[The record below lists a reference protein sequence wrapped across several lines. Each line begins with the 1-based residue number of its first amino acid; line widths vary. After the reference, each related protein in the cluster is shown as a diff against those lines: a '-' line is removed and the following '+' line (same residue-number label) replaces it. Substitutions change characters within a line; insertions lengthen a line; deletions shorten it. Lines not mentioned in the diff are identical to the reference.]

1 MQRALKMTLKKEASL
16 LRSFFQFSAG
26 PWLAAVISFL
36 VTPITTYLIIPEEF
50 GKASMYTVAFS
61 LILQVV
67 LMGTD
72 QSFVRMFYEH
82 NEDKRPVLLWNSL
95 IPSLFMSLLASAIL
109 LVFRREVS
117 TLLFDNPDLILP
129 VVALSLT
136 IVLAVLERFAS
147 LLLRMKKRGIAFSSL
162 RIVSTASN
170 AGGLIFYALLF
181 GRNFYAVIFGTVISH
196 ILVLLVSILMEFGFW
211 KKGLLV
217 SISLMKKVIL
227 YGIPFVPAFMV
238 TWLFNSMDKL
248 ALRSFSTFEEIGF
261 YTAANKIVAVLLL
274 IQTGFSTFWTP
285 VAYETYE
292 NTPGDTSLYSKASK
306 LLAGLMFS
314 VSLVLIGFK
323 DIIVL
328 ILDSAYLPAANIMPF
343 LIFYPIMYTVSETTV
358 GGINFKKKTHWHL
371 WISIMAALVNFIGN
385 TALVPVYGARG
396 AALATGVSYV
406 VFFYARTLISRKL
419 FPVDYGLK
427 RYSIGTLVLI
437 VVALINTF
445 NDSAYLEAGSTI
457 LGLVIISLLYKTE
470 LKYVLSLSRRIIGK
484 IGARRRNKPD
494 YLE

>member
-1 MQRALKMTLKKEASL
+1 MNSREERSL
-16 LRSFFQFSAG
+16 HRSFVQFSVG
-26 PWLAAVISFL
+26 PWLSAVISFFT
-36 VTPITTYLIIPEEF
+36 TPITTYLIIPTEF

-61 LILQVV
+61 LIMQVV

-72 QSFVRMFYEH
+72 QSFVRMFYEL
-82 NEDKRPVLLWNSL
+82 NEDQRPVLLWNSL
-95 IPSLFMSLLASAIL
+95 IPSLSMSLLASAIL
-109 LVFRREVS
+109 LTFRREVS
-117 TLLFDNPDLILP
+117 ILLFDNPNLILP
-129 VVALSLT
+129 IVALSLT

-147 LLLRMKKRGIAFSSL
+147 LVLRMKKRGIAFSSL
-162 RIVSTASN
+162 RVVSTASN

-181 GRNFYAVIFGTVISH
+181 GRDFYAVIFGTVISH
-196 ILVLLVSILMEFGFW
+196 ILVLLVSILMEFDFW
-211 KKGLLV
+211 KKGFLL

-261 YTAANKIVAVLLL
+261 YTAANKIVSVLLL
-274 IQTGFSTFWTP
+274 VQTSFSTFWTA
-285 VAYETYE
+285 VAYEAYE
-292 NTPGDTSLYSKASK
+292 KAPDATSLYSKASK
-306 LLAGLMFS
+306 VLAGMMFAI
-314 VSLVLIGFK
+314 SLVLIGFK

-328 ILDSAYLPAANIMPF
+328 ILDSAYLSAANIMPF

-371 WISIMAALVNFIGN
+371 WISMISALVNFVGN
-385 TALVPVYGARG
+385 TMLVPIYGARG

-419 FPVDYGLK
+419 FPVDYGLT
-427 RYSIGTLVLI
+427 RYSLGTLILI

-445 NDSAYLEAGSTI
+445 NDFAYLEAGSAVF
-457 LGLVIISLLYKTE
+457 GLIVISYLYRSE
-470 LKYVLSLSRRIIGK
+470 FGYVLSLLTK
-484 IGARRRNKPD
+484 KVCK
-494 YLE
+494 